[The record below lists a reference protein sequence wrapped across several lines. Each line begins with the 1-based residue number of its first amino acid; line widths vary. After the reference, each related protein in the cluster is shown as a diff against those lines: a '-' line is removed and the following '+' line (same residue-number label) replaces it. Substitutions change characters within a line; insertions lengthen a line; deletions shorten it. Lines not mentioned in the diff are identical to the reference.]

1 MYFVKQKV
9 MKKIKKQ
16 FKVIGVSDTKN
27 EFGEIVMTVL
37 SVDGK
42 VYQLFADDLSVKN
55 LLDTVLMTIFIDPV
69 TGLEYERTFDN
80 GYEHIQLDDLESED
94 LDNLL
99 TLTNIFSDDFKY
111 RPPVF
116 MHTIHKYNL
125 N

>member
-1 MYFVKQKV
+1 MYFLKQKV

-16 FKVIGVSDTKN
+16 FKVIGVS
-27 EFGEIVMTVL
+27 EILEEIVMTVL
-37 SVDGK
+37 SVDGE
-42 VYQLFADDLSVKN
+42 VYLLFADDLSVKN
-55 LLDTVLMTIFIDPV
+55 LLDTVLMTIFIDPI
-69 TGLEYERTFDN
+69 TGLEYERTFNN

-94 LDNLL
+94 LDNFL

>member
-1 MYFVKQKV
+1 MYFLKQKV

-16 FKVIGVSDTKN
+16 FKVIGVS
-27 EFGEIVMTVL
+27 EILEEIVMTVL
-37 SVDGK
+37 SVDGE
-42 VYQLFADDLSVKN
+42 VYLLFADDLSVKN
-55 LLDTVLMTIFIDPV
+55 LLDTVLMTIFIDPI

-94 LDNLL
+94 LDNFL

>member
-1 MYFVKQKV
+1 

-16 FKVIGVSDTKN
+16 FKVIGVS
-27 EFGEIVMTVL
+27 EILGEIVMTVL
-37 SVDGK
+37 SVDGE

-55 LLDTVLMTIFIDPV
+55 LLDTVLMTIFIDPI